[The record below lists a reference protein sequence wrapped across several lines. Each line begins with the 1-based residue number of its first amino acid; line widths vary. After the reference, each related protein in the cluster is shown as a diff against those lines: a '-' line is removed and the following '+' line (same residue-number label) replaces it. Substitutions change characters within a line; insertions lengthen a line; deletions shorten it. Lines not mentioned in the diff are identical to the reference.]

1 MAQKRT
7 AEEVANDKATQIMN
21 AVAKWCSFYRA
32 NPHRFCKDYL
42 NLELHPFQVV
52 LLFMMNLATNFCFI
66 GSRGLGKTFLTAV
79 FIVYKAIL
87 YPHSKIVVC
96 AKVRSQGAQVLEK
109 ITKELMPMSPLLR
122 SEIKDVV
129 INQSKAE
136 ITFRNGSFI
145 EVVTA
150 SDTSRG
156 HRATIL
162 VCDEFRMIDKDVID
176 LVLRRFLTVA
186 RQPGYLRKKQYK
198 HLLERPIEMYLSSAW
213 FQSHWSWKLC
223 QDYFYNMYAT
233 DKKYFCFR
241 FPYQM
246 PVKEGM
252 LSLEQVEDEMSES
265 SFSDV
270 KFRMEMEAM
279 FIGVTDGG
287 LFSFED
293 INKVRNLKQA
303 FYAPGTILA
312 GKSIEPPKKKPGEK
326 RILTVD
332 IALMSSKHSDNDATS
347 IFLNNMIPSNSGR
360 YTSNMVYTENC
371 EGIITQDL
379 VLKLRR
385 YFKWFDCDY
394 IGIDAKGLGAPIM
407 DLLMHEC
414 YDPESGEIFPPLNCC
429 NNADFQDRCPDKTA
443 PKVIWAIMGSAQFNN
458 DVTIALRSGIQQ
470 GRIRFL
476 DSEYDCEE
484 LLRAQFKGYDK
495 MTPTERTALQLPFIN
510 TGLMVNELVNLDY
523 EATNNLIRVHEK
535 PGARKDRYSSVSY
548 NYYIAMQVERSMAK
562 NYAKTKKIEINF
574 RAPARRRGTF
584 DY

>member
-1 MAQKRT
+1 M
-7 AEEVANDKATQIMN
+7 
-21 AVAKWCSFYRA
+21 
-32 NPHRFCKDYL
+32 
-42 NLELHPFQVV
+42 
-52 LLFMMNLATNFCFI
+52 
-66 GSRGLGKTFLTAV
+66 LGKTFLTAV
-79 FIVYKAIL
+79 FIVYKCIL
-87 YPHSKIVVC
+87 YPKTKVVVC
-96 AKVRSQGAQVLEK
+96 AKTRSQAVQVLEK
-109 ITKELMPMSPLLR
+109 IEKELMPNSSLLR
-122 SEIKDVV
+122 SEIKAVV

-136 ITFRNGSFI
+136 IEFRNGSYI
-145 EVVTA
+145 QVATA
-150 SDTSRG
+150 SENSRG
-156 HRATIL
+156 YRATLL

-186 RQPGYLRKKQYK
+186 RQPGYLKKKQYK
-198 HLLERPIEMYLSSAW
+198 HLIERPIEMYLSSSW
-213 FQSHWSWKLC
+213 FQSHWSWQLC
-223 QDYFYNMYAT
+223 QDYFHNMYAT

-265 SFSDV
+265 SFSDI

-293 INKVRNLKQA
+293 INKVRNLKKA
-303 FYAPGTILA
+303 FYAPGIILG

-332 IALMSSKHSDNDATS
+332 IALMSSKRRDNDATS
-347 IFLNNMIPSNSGR
+347 IFLNDMIPDSNGR

-414 YDPESGEIFPPLNCC
+414 YDPETGDVYPPLNCC

-443 PKVIWAIMGSAQFNN
+443 PKVIWAIMGSPQFNN

-476 DSEYDCEE
+476 DSEYECED
-484 LLRAQFKGYDK
+484 LLRVQFKGYDK
-495 MTPTERTALQLPFIN
+495 MTPTERTALQLPFVN

-523 EATNNLIRVHEK
+523 EATNNVIRVHEK

-562 NYAKTKKIEINF
+562 NYAKTKKIEMNF
-574 RAPARRRGTF
+574 RAPTRGRGVY
-584 DY
+584 DYG